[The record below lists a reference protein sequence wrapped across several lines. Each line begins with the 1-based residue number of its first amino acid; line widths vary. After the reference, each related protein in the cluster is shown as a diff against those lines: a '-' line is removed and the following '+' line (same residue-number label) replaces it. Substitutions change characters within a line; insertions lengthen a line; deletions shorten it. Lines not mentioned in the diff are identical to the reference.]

1 MLSQEQSVKETSIR
15 NQRSWTTGLLLVK
28 SGVMTSFK
36 DVNIAMSHL
45 PLQLLQKS
53 HFINFT
59 FLQLEDSQAALRL
72 QSWFSVLSCWG
83 GLAGPWAMIVPDK
96 KKKNAAVNLET
107 WCLLPRCQ
115 CLMSILKP
123 MSQKLHS
130 FGGDQITDRG
140 EKTGIMFVVVRC
152 EWF

>member
-1 MLSQEQSVKETSIR
+1 MSTSQCHICHCNSCKSPISSISLSCNWRTASFKPPILVLCP
-15 NQRSWTTGLLLVK
+15 LLLRW
-28 SGVMTSFK
+28 SGWTVGN
-36 DVNIAMSHL
+36 DCAR
-45 PLQLLQKS
+45 QKK
-53 HFINFT
+53 
-59 FLQLEDSQAALRL
+59 
-72 QSWFSVLSCWG
+72 
-83 GLAGPWAMIVPDK
+83 K

-140 EKTGIMFVVVRC
+140 EKIGIMFVVVRC
-152 EWF
+152 EWWGGRDGKDGLPTLCTLIPVSHWKI